1 MKIIENVKNW
11 YLTKL
16 TGKTEIEREY
26 EQWYLD
32 TVNLKA
38 TYIKDMF
45 EKFEYCIEIT
55 NHEFFNPREP
65 FALVPCKEAKP
76 YFDINRPANDRAVW
90 RIERVMWDD
99 RGWYINDLSNK
110 EIVFVATNNYRDAL
124 TMALRWS

>member
-45 EKFEYCIEIT
+45 VSEL
-55 NHEFFNPREP
+55 FFMD
-65 FALVPCKEAKP
+65 FKYSLA
-76 YFDINRPANDRAVW
+76 INF
-90 RIERVMWDD
+90 
-99 RGWYINDLSNK
+99 
-110 EIVFVATNNYRDAL
+110 VFSTFL
-124 TMALRWS
+124 KK